1 MRRSRLQ
8 RTATL
13 VSQFLNVWIF
23 DGMEDETIS
32 GRAWREGVLGGDP
45 KWARRRKIIDNVFL
59 LITFGR
65 DVDHCRKSHEVDL
78 INVVPF
84 CDILKG

>member
-45 KWARRRKIIDNVFL
+45 IWARRRKIIDKLFL
-59 LITFGR
+59 VITFGR

>member
-8 RTATL
+8 RTATI
-13 VSQFLNVWIF
+13 VSQLLNVWIF

-45 KWARRRKIIDNVFL
+45 IWARRRKIIDKLFL
-59 LITFGR
+59 VITFGR

-78 INVVPF
+78 INVAPF
-84 CDILKG
+84 CALLKG